1 MGDIANIVLITGG
14 DDYAVEATA
23 KKAIAARVPQ
33 ELAACAVETLS
44 GEASNAE
51 SQLASI
57 ANCLASVQTPPFLDP
72 VKLTWWKGVTFLP
85 GGGRGGKISDEV
97 KKALEKLA
105 DDLAKSPLPPNQF
118 LVITAPKLLKTS
130 LFAKK
135 MKTIAETVEYAV
147 PERSKDRFAAALAR
161 VNELAQEE
169 NLKFAPGA
177 NRAFVAKAGCDTRT
191 LVSELEKMRTYLGE
205 ETREVTLDDINNV
218 TSPGGGDIEIWALT
232 EAMASRSAAKTL
244 AVLKNFQGDS
254 GWPVMI
260 STIVE
265 RWFRDLI
272 IAKAG
277 GGGDD
282 WKARKNAEAARS
294 FSLTELR
301 LARLRMIRLR
311 EKLVSSSPGDDYV
324 EMEILRTLS
333 RRQ

>member
-1 MGDIANIVLITGG
+1 M
-14 DDYAVEATA
+14 AVVVEEKDVVRFLELAESENLEATVVATVKADARLTMTWNGVQIVDISREFLNSNGADKHIDISVA
-23 KKAIAARVPQ
+23 KAQCYKKEI
-33 ELAACAVETLS
+33 S
-44 GEASNAE
+44 GSFAE
-51 SQLASI
+51 
-57 ANCLASVQTPPFLDP
+57 NM
-72 VKLTWWKGVTFLP
+72 
-85 GGGRGGKISDEV
+85 
-97 KKALEKLA
+97 EKLA
-105 DDLAKSPLPPNQF
+105 DDLAKNPLPPNQF

-130 LFAKK
+130 LLAKK
-135 MKTIAETVEYAV
+135 MKAIAETVEYAV
-147 PERSKDRFAAALAR
+147 PERSKDRFGAALAR

-177 NRAFVAKAGCDTRT
+177 DRAFVAKAGCDTRT

-324 EMEILRTLS
+324 ELEILRTLS